1 MPIAKVQ
8 MPDGR
13 IARFE
18 VPDGT
23 TEAQVIAFAQSMPAT
38 GPEPQNFMQQAQAAG
53 EAQGGDFLGGLQER
67 SAAARSATGRGLLD
81 VGQGIKQGAMTIG
94 EKLGFV
100 DPGAAQDYTRQVEA
114 ERAAYEQQPYA
125 QEPRSQVSRF
135 LGQAAPAVA
144 VPGGIAGGIGARLA
158 TGAAA
163 GGGIGAAQFVPEG
176 DSRLQNAMIGGALG
190 GATPLAGQGARWAG
204 RQAADFI
211 RPLMPGGGVSSN
223 KAASLVGD
231 ELTGAAE
238 RRLSDAN
245 LLGVQLTPAEATG
258 SNIIARAQGRV
269 GRSDAGS
276 EMLAEAGQARLGQE
290 QGAISDLITGIEP
303 TGRSGAA
310 GVRAAAS
317 ESLKAKKKILAD
329 KARPLY
335 KAARSEL
342 ISDVQLAALAE
353 DPVVATAIERVL
365 NKPAF
370 QKELKGLPRNS
381 VGFMD
386 VVKRELW
393 DQVSTLERAGSS
405 GEAGIVRES
414 WGSVRSALK
423 ESSDNYSAAVA
434 LYAPEARTLQQLK
447 EGALG
452 RISGLKEGQ
461 LKSVSKVVFDPQQT
475 NVKELR
481 GLRDLIYKED
491 PGSWNRIVRN
501 EIDRRLDM
509 VKGERTGSSFYSE
522 ILSRERDFKMFDNA
536 LAKDPVSRRKLRAM
550 KNAFKDLIN
559 LDTAKGAAGRAQ
571 ANLDAP
577 RSATQWAVDKARG
590 IAGGRHDKAAAKF
603 LTSPDWDDQFRVI
616 MRTAKTKDA
625 KARRLAGLL
634 GRISAQQATAPPP
647 EL

>member
-18 VPDGT
+18 VPHGT
-23 TEAQVIAFAQSMPAT
+23 TEEQVIAFAQSMPIE
-38 GPEPQNFMQQAQAAG
+38 EPNFLERAQAAG
-53 EAQGGDFLGGLQER
+53 EAQGGDFLGALQER

-81 VGQGIKQGAMTIG
+81 VGQGIKQAAIG
-94 EKLGFV
+94 LV
-100 DPGAAQDYTRQVEA
+100 DPEMGQDYTRRVEA

-125 QEPRSQVSRF
+125 QDPRSQVSRF
-135 LGQAAPAVA
+135 VGQAAPALA
-144 VPGGIAGGIGARLA
+144 VPGGIAGGLGRRAL
-158 TGAAA
+158 TGGAAGA
-163 GGGIGAAQFVPEG
+163 GIGGAQFVPEEG
-176 DSRLQNAMIGGALG
+176 SRMQNALLGGALG
-190 GATPLAGQGARWAG
+190 GATPLLGSAARWLG
-204 RQAADFI
+204 TKAADFI
-211 RPLMPGGGVSSN
+211 RPLMPGGEIGSS
-223 KAASLVGD
+223 KAAELVGK
-231 ELTGAAE
+231 ELTEPAE
-238 RRLSDAN
+238 RRLSDAG

-269 GRSDAGS
+269 GRSDTGS
-276 EMLAEAGQARLGQE
+276 EMLAEAGQARLQQE
-290 QGAISDLITGIEP
+290 GAAISDLLTGIEP
-303 TGRSGAA
+303 TGLPGAA
-310 GVRAAAS
+310 GVRASAS
-317 ESLKAKKKILAD
+317 SALRAKKKILAD

-335 KAARSEL
+335 KAARKEL
-342 ISDVQLAALAE
+342 IPDEKLAALSE
-353 DPVVATAIERVL
+353 DPVVSTAIQRVL

-393 DQVSTLERAGSS
+393 DQVETLERTGAS
-405 GEAGIVRES
+405 GEAGIIRDS
-414 WGSVRSALK
+414 WGSVRDALK
-423 ESSDNYSAAVA
+423 ASSDNYSAAIA

-447 EGALG
+447 EGAIG

-491 PGSWNRIVRN
+491 PQSWNRIVRN
-501 EIDRRLDM
+501 EIERRLDM
-509 VKGERTGSSFYSE
+509 VKGERTGSVFYNQ

-536 LAKDPVSRRKLRAM
+536 LAKDPISRRKLRAM

-577 RSATQWAVDKARG
+577 RTGMQYVVNLVRDV
-590 IAGGRHDKAAAKF
+590 AGGKHDQAAARF
-603 LTSPDWDDQFRVI
+603 LTSPDWDDQFRTI

-625 KARRLAGLL
+625 KARRVAGLI
-634 GRISAQQATAPPP
+634 GRISAEQATMAPQPA
-647 EL
+647 L